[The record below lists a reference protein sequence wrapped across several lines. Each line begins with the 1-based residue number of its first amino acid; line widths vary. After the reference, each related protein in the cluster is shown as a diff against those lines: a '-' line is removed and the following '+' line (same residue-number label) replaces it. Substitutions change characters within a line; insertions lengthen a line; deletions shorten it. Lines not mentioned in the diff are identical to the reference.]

1 MVIEV
6 SLPSNLKGITLFP
19 FILVENKRDRVLVN
33 HELIHYQQA
42 KELLVIGFYLFY
54 IGQYLYFRLKGKSAK
69 NAYRHL
75 SLEIEAYNN
84 EKDLNYL
91 KTRKKYAFFRPNR

>member
-1 MVIEV
+1 MGRPRIIEIA
-6 SLPSNLKGITLFP
+6 LPSNLKGITLFP

-33 HELIHYQQA
+33 HEKIHYQQA
-42 KELLVIGFYLFY
+42 KELLVIGFYLW
-54 IGQYLYFRLKGKSAK
+54 YLWEWIRHGYKK
-69 NAYRHL
+69 NMF
-75 SLEIEAYNN
+75 EIEAYTH

>member
-1 MVIEV
+1 MGRPRIIEV
-6 SLPSNLKGITLFP
+6 ALPSNLKGITLFP
-19 FILVENKRDRVLVN
+19 FIFVENKRDRVLIN

-42 KELLVIGFYLFY
+42 KELLVIGFYLW
-54 IGQYLYFRLKGKSAK
+54 YLWEWIRRGYKK
-69 NAYRHL
+69 NMF
-75 SLEIEAYNN
+75 EIEAYNN

>member
-1 MVIEV
+1 MGRPRIIEIA
-6 SLPSNLKGITLFP
+6 LPYNLKGITLFP
-19 FILVENKRDRVLVN
+19 FILVEDKRDQVLIN

-42 KELLVIGFYLFY
+42 KELFVIGFYLW
-54 IGQYLYFRLKGKSAK
+54 YLWEWIRHGYKK
-69 NAYRHL
+69 NMF
-75 SLEIEAYNN
+75 EIEAYTH